1 MTLFVLMTYTEEK
14 EKSNGEKS
22 MKALVTGGAGFIGS
36 HIVDRLLLDG
46 HEVVVLDDF
55 STGHRSNLP
64 ENNNALTIVEGDIS
78 DAKTVQQCMENID
91 WVFHKA
97 AVASV
102 PKTVNDPVGSSA
114 VNYQG
119 TLHLL
124 EAARN
129 NNVKRFVF
137 ASSAALYGD
146 EPTLP
151 KVESMCPVTLS
162 PYAVDKLASE
172 FACGMYTTLYGLE
185 TVCLRYFN
193 VYGPKQDP
201 SSPYS
206 GVISIFTDKL
216 KNKEVPS
223 IFGDG
228 EQTRDFVF
236 VSDVVEANMKAITT
250 QEGVGQFYNIATG
263 NKITLNK
270 LLGIL
275 CEIYNIDF
283 NVNYEKVRQGD
294 IKESYA
300 LIKKANS
307 VLKWS
312 PEVELEQGLKLLC
325 DSL

>member
-1 MTLFVLMTYTEEK
+1 
-14 EKSNGEKS
+14 

-36 HIVDRLLLDG
+36 HIVERLLKDG
-46 HEVVVLDDF
+46 HEVIVLDDF
-55 STGHRSNLP
+55 STGHRSNLSDN
-64 ENNNALTIVEGDIS
+64 EALAIVEGDIS
-78 DAKTVQQCMENID
+78 NPDTVKENMAGID

-151 KVESMCPVTLS
+151 KVETMCPVTLS

-172 FACGMYTTLYGLE
+172 FACGMYTKLYGLE

-193 VYGPKQDP
+193 VYGPRQDP

-216 KNKEVPS
+216 KNKETPT

-236 VSDVVEANMKAITT
+236 VSDVVEANMKAVTT
-250 QEGVGQFYNIATG
+250 ETG
-263 NKITLNK
+263 TGPYL
-270 LLGIL
+270 
-275 CEIYNIDF
+275 
-283 NVNYEKVRQGD
+283 
-294 IKESYA
+294 
-300 LIKKANS
+300 
-307 VLKWS
+307 
-312 PEVELEQGLKLLC
+312 
-325 DSL
+325 

>member
-1 MTLFVLMTYTEEK
+1 MKALA
-14 EKSNGEKS
+14 

-36 HIVDRLLLDG
+36 HIVDRLLKDG
-46 HEVVVLDDF
+46 HQVIVLDDF

-64 ENNNALTIVEGDIS
+64 DNKALTIVEGDIS
-78 DAKTVQQCMENID
+78 NFDTVKQCMQGID

-102 PKTVNDPVGSSA
+102 PRTVNDPIGSTA

-124 EAARN
+124 EAARH
-129 NNVKRFVF
+129 NNVKRMVF

-151 KVESMCPVTLS
+151 KVETMCPVTLS

-172 FACGMYTTLYGLE
+172 FACGMYTRLYGLE

-193 VYGPKQDP
+193 VYGPRQDP

-216 KNKEVPS
+216 KNKQTPT

-236 VSDVVEANMKAITT
+236 VSDVVEANMKAITAE
-250 QEGVGQFYNIATG
+250 QGVGEYYNIATA
-263 NKITLNK
+263 NKITLNN
-270 LLGIL
+270 LLKTL
-275 CEIYNIDF
+275 CEIYNIEF
-283 NVNYEKVRQGD
+283 KVNYGDVRQGD

-300 LIKKANS
+300 LIDKAIS
-307 VLKWS
+307 KLQWTPKVALS
-312 PEVELEQGLKLLC
+312 QGLKLLC

>member
-1 MTLFVLMTYTEEK
+1 MR
-14 EKSNGEKS
+14 
-22 MKALVTGGAGFIGS
+22 ALVAGGAGFIGS
-36 HIVDRLLLDG
+36 HIVDRLINDG
-46 HEVVVLDDF
+46 HEVTVLDNF
-55 STGHRSNLP
+55 STGHRINL
-64 ENNNALTIVEGDIS
+64 ADHDQLTIVEGDIS
-78 DAKTVQQCMENID
+78 NFDTVKQCMVGID

-102 PKTVNDPVGSSA
+102 PTTVNDPVGSSA

-151 KVESMCPVTLS
+151 KVETMCPVTLS

-172 FACGMYTTLYGLE
+172 FACGMYTKLYGLE

-193 VYGPKQDP
+193 VYGPRQDP

-206 GVISIFTDKL
+206 GVISIFTNKL
-216 KNKEVPS
+216 KNKETPT

-236 VSDVVEANMKAITT
+236 VKDVVEANMKAVTS
-250 QEGVGQFYNIATG
+250 QSCEGEFFNIATG
-263 NKITLNK
+263 NKITLNE
-270 LLGIL
+270 LLKIL
-275 CEIYNIDF
+275 SDIYKVEF
-283 NVNYEKVRQGD
+283 NVNYSDVREGD

-300 LIKKANS
+300 VIDKAISILEWNPS
-307 VLKWS
+307 
-312 PEVELEQGLKLLC
+312 VELNDGLKLLC
-325 DSL
+325 ESL

>member
-1 MTLFVLMTYTEEK
+1 MKALA
-14 EKSNGEKS
+14 

-36 HIVDRLLLDG
+36 HIVDRLLADG

-55 STGHRSNLP
+55 STGHRHNLP
-64 ENNNALTIVEGDIS
+64 ENHAALTIVEGDIS
-78 DAKTVQQCMENID
+78 NPDTVKKCMAGID

-119 TLHLL
+119 TLNLL

-151 KVESMCPVTLS
+151 KVETMCPVTLS

-172 FACGMYTTLYGLE
+172 FACGMYTKLYGLE

-216 KNKEVPS
+216 KNKETPS

-236 VSDVVEANMKAITT
+236 VSDVVEANMKAISA
-250 QEGVGQFYNIATG
+250 EDGIGEYYNIATG
-263 NKITLNK
+263 NKITLNE
-270 LLGIL
+270 LLKTL
-275 CEIYNIDF
+275 CDIYDIGF
-283 NVNYEKVRQGD
+283 NVNYGEARQGD

-300 LIKKANS
+300 VIDKAIEK
-307 VLKWS
+307 LKWK
-312 PEVELEQGLKLLC
+312 PAVELGQGLKFLC

>member
-1 MTLFVLMTYTEEK
+1 
-14 EKSNGEKS
+14 
-22 MKALVTGGAGFIGS
+22 MKVLVTGGAGFIGS
-36 HIVDRLLLDG
+36 HIVDRLLADG

-55 STGHRSNLP
+55 STGHRYNLP
-64 ENNNALTIVEGDIS
+64 EDDALTVVEGDIS
-78 DAKTVQQCMENID
+78 DSETVKKCMENID

-129 NNVKRFVF
+129 NKVKRFVF

-151 KVESMCPVTLS
+151 KVETMCPVTLS

-172 FACGMYTTLYGLE
+172 FACGMYTKLYGLE

-216 KNKEVPS
+216 KNKEIPT

-228 EQTRDFVF
+228 EQTRDFVY
-236 VSDVVEANMKAITT
+236 VGDVVEANIKAVTT
-250 QEGVGQFYNIATG
+250 EAGAGQYFNIATAK
-263 NKITLNK
+263 KITLND
-270 LLGIL
+270 LLKIL
-275 CEIYNIDF
+275 SDIYDMDF
-283 NVNYEKVRQGD
+283 KVNYGDARQGD

-300 LIKKANS
+300 VIDKAAS
-307 VLKWS
+307 VLQWNPS
-312 PEVELEQGLKLLC
+312 VELKQGLKLLC

>member
-1 MTLFVLMTYTEEK
+1 
-14 EKSNGEKS
+14 

-36 HIVDRLLLDG
+36 HIVDRLLTDG
-46 HEVVVLDDF
+46 HEVIVLDDF

-64 ENNNALTIVEGDIS
+64 TNNLLSVIEGDIS
-78 DAKTVQQCMENID
+78 HYDTVKQCMPGID

-102 PKTVNDPVGSSA
+102 PRTVNDPVGSSLI
-114 VNYQG
+114 NYQG

-124 EAARN
+124 EAAREN
-129 NNVKRFVF
+129 KVKRFVF

-151 KVESMCPVTLS
+151 KVETMCPVTLS

-172 FACGMYTTLYGLE
+172 SACGMYTKLYGLE

-193 VYGPKQDP
+193 VFGSRQDP

-206 GVISIFTDKL
+206 GVISIFTNKL
-216 KNKEVPS
+216 ENKQIPT

-236 VSDVVEANMKAITT
+236 VSDVVEANMKAVT
-250 QEGVGQFYNIATG
+250 ESNCAGKFFNIATG
-263 NKITLNK
+263 NKITLND
-270 LLGIL
+270 LLKTL
-275 CEIYNIDF
+275 CDIYNTGFDP
-283 NVNYEKVRQGD
+283 VYGDARQGD
-294 IKESYA
+294 IKKSYA
-300 LIKKANS
+300 AIDKAKADLN
-307 VLKWS
+307 WM
-312 PEVELEQGLKLLC
+312 PEVDLKTGLSKLCSAL
-325 DSL
+325 S

>member
-1 MTLFVLMTYTEEK
+1 
-14 EKSNGEKS
+14 

-36 HIVDRLLLDG
+36 HIVDRLLKDG
-46 HEVVVLDDF
+46 HDVVVLDNF

-64 ENNNALTIVEGDIS
+64 DHSRLMIIDGDIS
-78 DAKTVQQCMENID
+78 SYDTVKKYMNGID

-102 PKTVNDPVGSSA
+102 PKTINDPVGSSLI
-114 VNYQG
+114 NYQG

-124 EAARN
+124 EAAKQN
-129 NNVKRFVF
+129 HVKRFVF

-146 EPTLP
+146 ELTLP
-151 KVESMCPVTLS
+151 KVETMCPVTLS

-172 FACGMYTTLYGLE
+172 YACGMYTRLYGLE

-193 VYGPKQDP
+193 VYGPRQDP

-216 KNKEVPS
+216 KNKETPT

-228 EQTRDFVF
+228 EQIRDFVYI
-236 VSDVVEANMKAITT
+236 SDIVEANMKTVSEECCA
-250 QEGVGQFYNIATG
+250 GQYYNIATG
-263 NKITLNK
+263 EKITLNN
-270 LLGIL
+270 LLKIL
-275 CEIYNIDF
+275 CEIYNVDF
-283 NVNYEKVRQGD
+283 NVSYSEVRQGD

-300 LIKKANS
+300 SIGKAKS
-307 VLKWS
+307 SLKWN
-312 PEVELEQGLKLLC
+312 PLVELNQGLKLLC
-325 DSL
+325 ESL

>member
-1 MTLFVLMTYTEEK
+1 
-14 EKSNGEKS
+14 

-36 HIVDRLLLDG
+36 HIVDRLLADG
-46 HEVVVLDDF
+46 HEVIVLDDF

-64 ENNNALTIVEGDIS
+64 ENNASLTIVEGDIS
-78 DAKTVQQCMENID
+78 DSDTVKKCMQGID

-102 PKTVNDPVGSSA
+102 PRTVNDPVGSSA

-119 TLHLL
+119 TLNLL

-129 NNVKRFVF
+129 NDVKRFVF

-151 KVESMCPVTLS
+151 KVETMCPVTLS

-172 FACGMYTTLYGLE
+172 FACGMYTKLYGLE

-216 KNKEVPS
+216 KKKEVPS

-236 VSDVVEANMKAITT
+236 VSDVVEANMKAVTAD
-250 QEGVGQFYNIATG
+250 EGVGEYYNIATA
-263 NKITLNK
+263 NKITLNE
-270 LLGIL
+270 LLKIL
-275 CEIYNIDF
+275 CDIYEIEF
-283 NVNYEKVRQGD
+283 KVNYGEARQGD

-300 LIKKANS
+300 VIDKAVS
-307 VLKWS
+307 KLKWK
-312 PEVELEQGLKLLC
+312 PAVELSQGLKLLC
-325 DSL
+325 ESL

>member
-1 MTLFVLMTYTEEK
+1 M
-14 EKSNGEKS
+14 
-22 MKALVTGGAGFIGS
+22 VTGGAGFIGS
-36 HIVDRLLLDG
+36 HIVDRLLSDG

-64 ENNNALTIVEGDIS
+64 EDDSLTIVEGDIS
-78 DAKTVQQCMENID
+78 NFDTVKQCMQGID

-102 PKTVNDPVGSSA
+102 PKTVNDPVGSSL

-129 NNVKRFVF
+129 NDVKRFVF

-151 KVESMCPVTLS
+151 KIETMCPVTLS

-172 FACGMYTTLYGLE
+172 SACGMYTKLYGLE

-216 KNKEVPS
+216 KNKQIPS

-236 VSDVVEANMKAITT
+236 VSDVVEANMKAVTT
-250 QEGVGQFYNIATG
+250 ENCAGQFFNIATG
-263 NKITLNK
+263 NKITLND
-270 LLGIL
+270 LLKSL
-275 CEIYNIDF
+275 SDIYSIEF
-283 NVNYEKVRQGD
+283 NVNYGEVRQGD
-294 IKESYA
+294 IKDSYA
-300 LIKKANS
+300 VIDKANS
-307 VLKWS
+307 ILKWQPS
-312 PEVELEQGLKLLC
+312 VELKQGLKLLC
-325 DSL
+325 ESL

>member
-1 MTLFVLMTYTEEK
+1 MRMEEK
-14 EKSNGEKS
+14 GNNDESIS
-22 MKALVTGGAGFIGS
+22 MKTLVTGGAGFIGS
-36 HIVDRLLLDG
+36 HIVDRLLKDG
-46 HEVVVLDDF
+46 HAVVVLDDF
-55 STGHRSNLP
+55 STGHRSNLKQHS
-64 ENNNALTIVEGDIS
+64 ALKIVEGDIS
-78 DAKTVQQCMENID
+78 NPDTVNECMAGID

-129 NNVKRFVF
+129 NGVKRFVF

-151 KVESMCPVTLS
+151 KVETMCPVTLS

-172 FACGMYTTLYGLE
+172 FACGMYTKLYGLE

-193 VYGPKQDP
+193 VYGPRQDP

-206 GVISIFTDKL
+206 GVISIFTNKL
-216 KNKEVPS
+216 TNKETPT
-223 IFGDG
+223 IFGNG

-236 VSDVVEANMKAITT
+236 VSDVVEANMKAITSE
-250 QEGVGQFYNIATG
+250 EGIGEYYNIATG
-263 NKITLNK
+263 NKITLNN
-270 LLGIL
+270 LLKVL
-275 CEIYNIDF
+275 SDIYKIQF
-283 NVNYEKVRQGD
+283 NVNYAEVRQGD

-300 LIKKANS
+300 VIDKAIS
-307 VLKWS
+307 KLKWN
-312 PEVELEQGLKLLC
+312 PTVELDKGLKLLC
-325 DSL
+325 ESL

>member
-1 MTLFVLMTYTEEK
+1 
-14 EKSNGEKS
+14 

-36 HIVDRLLLDG
+36 HIVDRLLSDG
-46 HEVVVLDDF
+46 HEVIVLDDF
-55 STGHRSNLP
+55 STGHRSNLADH
-64 ENNNALTIVEGDIS
+64 EKLTIVEGDIS
-78 DAKTVQQCMENID
+78 NSETVKQCMQGID

-172 FACGMYTTLYGLE
+172 FACGMYTKLYGLE

-193 VYGPKQDP
+193 VYGPRQDP

-206 GVISIFTDKL
+206 GVISIFTNKL
-216 KNKEVPS
+216 KNKETPT

-236 VSDVVEANMKAITT
+236 VKDVVEANMKAVTT
-250 QEGVGQFYNIATG
+250 QGCEGEFFNIATA
-263 NKITLNK
+263 NKITLND
-270 LLGIL
+270 LLKIL
-275 CEIYNIDF
+275 SEIYNVEF
-283 NVNYEKVRQGD
+283 NVNYGEVRQGD

-300 LIKKANS
+300 VIDKAIS
-307 VLKWS
+307 VLKWEPS
-312 PEVELEQGLKLLC
+312 VELNDGLRLLC

>member
-1 MTLFVLMTYTEEK
+1 V
-14 EKSNGEKS
+14 
-22 MKALVTGGAGFIGS
+22 KALVTGGAGFIGS
-36 HIVDRLLLDG
+36 HIVEHLLKDG
-46 HEVVVLDDF
+46 HEVIVLDDF
-55 STGHRSNLP
+55 STGHRSNLSDN
-64 ENNNALTIVEGDIS
+64 EALAIVEGDIS
-78 DAKTVQQCMENID
+78 NPDTVKENMAGID

-151 KVESMCPVTLS
+151 KIETMCPVTLS

-172 FACGMYTTLYGLE
+172 FACGMYTKLYGLE

-193 VYGPKQDP
+193 VYGPRQDP

-216 KNKEVPS
+216 KNEETPT

-236 VSDVVEANMKAITT
+236 VSDVVEANMKAVTT
-250 QEGVGQFYNIATG
+250 ETGTGQYYNIATG
-263 NKITLNK
+263 KKITLNQ
-270 LLGIL
+270 LLETL
-275 CEIYNIDF
+275 CEIYNIEF
-283 NVNYEKVRQGD
+283 NVNYENVRKGD

-300 LIKKANS
+300 AVEKANS
-307 VLKWS
+307 ILKWS
-312 PEVELEQGLKLLC
+312 PSVELSQGLKLLC

>member
-1 MTLFVLMTYTEEK
+1 V
-14 EKSNGEKS
+14 
-22 MKALVTGGAGFIGS
+22 KALAKKVLVTGGAGFIGS
-36 HIVDRLLLDG
+36 HIVDRLLDDG
-46 HEVVVLDDF
+46 HEVIVLDDF
-55 STGHRSNLP
+55 STGHRSNLS
-64 ENNNALTIVEGDIS
+64 EHKALTIVEGDIS
-78 DAKTVQQCMENID
+78 NFDTVKQCMQGID

-102 PKTVNDPVGSSA
+102 PRTVNDPIGSTA
-114 VNYQG
+114 INYQG

-124 EAARN
+124 EAARHN
-129 NNVKRFVF
+129 GVKRMVF

-151 KVESMCPVTLS
+151 KIENMCPVTLS

-172 FACGMYTTLYGLE
+172 FACGMYTKLYGVE

-193 VYGPKQDP
+193 VYGPRQDP

-216 KNKEVPS
+216 KKGEVPT

-236 VSDVVEANMKAITT
+236 VGDVVEANMKAINTDT
-250 QEGVGQFYNIATG
+250 GVGEYYNVATG
-263 NKITLNK
+263 KKITLNA
-270 LLGIL
+270 LLKVL
-275 CEIYNIDF
+275 SDIYSTDF
-283 NVNYEKVRQGD
+283 KVNYGDVRQGD

-300 LIKKANS
+300 KIDKAIEK
-307 VLKWS
+307 LGWS
-312 PEVELEQGLKLLC
+312 PEVELTHGLKLLC

>member
-1 MTLFVLMTYTEEK
+1 M
-14 EKSNGEKS
+14 
-22 MKALVTGGAGFIGS
+22 VTGGAGFIGS
-36 HIVDRLLLDG
+36 HIVNRLISDG

-55 STGHRSNLP
+55 STGHRSNLT
-64 ENNNALTIVEGDIS
+64 ENKALTIVEGDIS
-78 DAKTVQQCMENID
+78 NFDTVKQCMQGVD

-102 PKTVNDPVGSSA
+102 PKTVNDPVGSSL

-129 NNVKRFVF
+129 NDVKRFVF

-151 KVESMCPVTLS
+151 KIETMCPVTLS

-172 FACGMYTTLYGLE
+172 SACGMYTKLYGLE

-216 KNKEVPS
+216 KNKQIPS

-236 VSDVVEANMKAITT
+236 VSDVVEANMKAVTT
-250 QEGVGQFYNIATG
+250 ENCAGRFFNIATG
-263 NKITLNK
+263 NKITLND
-270 LLGIL
+270 LLKSL
-275 CEIYNIDF
+275 SDIYSIEF
-283 NVNYEKVRQGD
+283 NVNYGEVRKGD
-294 IKESYA
+294 IKDSYA
-300 LIKKANS
+300 VIDKANS
-307 VLKWS
+307 ILKWR
-312 PEVELEQGLKLLC
+312 PNVELNHGLKLLC
-325 DSL
+325 ESL

>member
-1 MTLFVLMTYTEEK
+1 
-14 EKSNGEKS
+14 

-36 HIVDRLLLDG
+36 HIVDRLLKDG

-55 STGHRSNLP
+55 STGHRHNLP
-64 ENNNALTIVEGDIS
+64 EHNKLTVVEGDIS
-78 DAKTVQQCMENID
+78 NFDTVKQCMEDID
-91 WVFHKA
+91 WIFHKA

-102 PKTVNDPVGSSA
+102 PRTVNDPIGSTA
-114 VNYQG
+114 INYQG

-124 EAARN
+124 EAARHS
-129 NNVKRFVF
+129 NVKRMVF

-151 KVESMCPVTLS
+151 KIETMCPVALS
-162 PYAVDKLASE
+162 PYAVDKMASE
-172 FACGMYTTLYGLE
+172 FACGMYTKLYGVE

-250 QEGVGQFYNIATG
+250 TEGVGQFYNIATG

-270 LLGIL
+270 LLEIL
-275 CEIYNIDF
+275 YEIYGMDF
-283 NVNYEKVRQGD
+283 DVNYGETRQGD

-300 LIKKANS
+300 LVEKANS
-307 VLKWS
+307 ILNWNAEIELKH
-312 PEVELEQGLKLLC
+312 GLKLLC

>member
-1 MTLFVLMTYTEEK
+1 
-14 EKSNGEKS
+14 

-36 HIVDRLLLDG
+36 HIVDRLLKEG
-46 HEVVVLDDF
+46 HEVIVLDDF
-55 STGHRSNLP
+55 STGHRSNLT
-64 ENNNALTIVEGDIS
+64 EHKSLTIVEGDIS
-78 DAKTVQQCMENID
+78 NFDTVKQCMQGVD

-102 PKTVNDPVGSSA
+102 PKTVNDPIGSTA

-124 EAARN
+124 EAARHG
-129 NNVKRFVF
+129 NVKRMVF

-151 KVESMCPVTLS
+151 KVETMCPVTLS
-162 PYAVDKLASE
+162 PYSVDKLASE
-172 FACGMYTTLYGLE
+172 FACGMYTKLYGVE

-216 KNKEVPS
+216 KNKEVPI

-228 EQTRDFVF
+228 EQTRDFVY
-236 VSDVVEANMKAITT
+236 VADVVEANMKAIQTKV
-250 QEGVGQFYNIATG
+250 GVGEYFNIATG
-263 NKITLNK
+263 KQITLNA
-270 LLGIL
+270 LLKVL
-275 CEIYNIDF
+275 SDIYNVEF
-283 NVNYEKVRQGD
+283 NVNYGEVRQGD
-294 IKESYA
+294 IKESFA
-300 LIKKANS
+300 SIDKAIEKLNW
-307 VLKWS
+307 K
-312 PEVELEQGLKLLC
+312 PTVELTNGLKLLC
-325 DSL
+325 ESLQ

>member
-1 MTLFVLMTYTEEK
+1 V
-14 EKSNGEKS
+14 
-22 MKALVTGGAGFIGS
+22 KALVTGGAGFIGS
-36 HIVDRLLLDG
+36 HIVDRLLSDG
-46 HEVVVLDDF
+46 HEVIVLDDF
-55 STGHRSNLP
+55 STGHRSNLTD
-64 ENNNALTIVEGDIS
+64 NKALTIVEGDIS
-78 DAKTVQQCMENID
+78 NADTVNDCMQGVD

-102 PKTVNDPVGSSA
+102 PKTVNDPVGSSM
-114 VNYQG
+114 VNYHG
-119 TLHLL
+119 TLNLL

-129 NNVKRFVF
+129 NNVKRLVF

-172 FACGMYTTLYGLE
+172 CACGMYTKLYGLE

-206 GVISIFTDKL
+206 GVISVFTDKL
-216 KNKEVPS
+216 KNNETPT

-236 VSDVVEANMKAITT
+236 VSDVVEANMKAATT
-250 QEGVGQFYNIATG
+250 EKGMGQFFNVATG
-263 NKITLNK
+263 HKITLND
-270 LLGIL
+270 LLKIL
-275 CEIYNIDF
+275 SDIYNIEF
-283 NVNYEKVRQGD
+283 NVKYGEPRMGD

-300 LIKKANS
+300 LVDKASS
-307 VLKWS
+307 VLNWKS
-312 PEVELEQGLKLLC
+312 TVELKQGLKILC
-325 DSL
+325 ESL

>member
-1 MTLFVLMTYTEEK
+1 
-14 EKSNGEKS
+14 

-36 HIVDRLLLDG
+36 HIVDHLLKDG
-46 HEVVVLDDF
+46 HEVIVLDDF
-55 STGHRSNLP
+55 STGHRSNLSDN
-64 ENNNALTIVEGDIS
+64 EALAIVEGDIS
-78 DAKTVQQCMENID
+78 NPDTVKENMAGID

-151 KVESMCPVTLS
+151 KIETMCPVTLS

-172 FACGMYTTLYGLE
+172 FACGMYTKLYGLE

-193 VYGPKQDP
+193 VYGPRQDP

-216 KNKEVPS
+216 KNKETPT

-236 VSDVVEANMKAITT
+236 VSDVVEANMKAATT
-250 QEGVGQFYNIATG
+250 ETGTGQYYNIATG
-263 NKITLNK
+263 KKITLNQ
-270 LLGIL
+270 LLETL
-275 CEIYNIDF
+275 CEIYNIEF
-283 NVNYEKVRQGD
+283 NVNYENVRKGD

-300 LIKKANS
+300 AVEKAKTI
-307 VLKWS
+307 LKWNPS
-312 PEVELEQGLKLLC
+312 VELSQGLKLLC

>member
-1 MTLFVLMTYTEEK
+1 MKALA
-14 EKSNGEKS
+14 

-36 HIVDRLLLDG
+36 HIVDRLLNEG
-46 HEVVVLDDF
+46 HEVTVLDDF
-55 STGHRSNLP
+55 STGHRSNLT
-64 ENNNALTIVEGDIS
+64 EHEALTIVEGDIS
-78 DAKTVQQCMENID
+78 NADTVNQCMQGID

-102 PKTVNDPVGSSA
+102 PKTVNDPVGSSL
-114 VNYQG
+114 VNYHG
-119 TLHLL
+119 TLNLL
-124 EAARN
+124 EAARK
-129 NNVKRFVF
+129 NNVKRLVF

-151 KVESMCPVTLS
+151 KVETMCPVTLS

-172 FACGMYTTLYGLE
+172 YACGMYTKLYGLD

-193 VYGPKQDP
+193 VYGPRQDP

-216 KNKEVPS
+216 KNNQTPT

-250 QEGVGQFYNIATG
+250 EEGVGEYYNVATG
-263 NKITLNK
+263 NKVTLNN
-270 LLGIL
+270 LLKIL
-275 CEIYNIDF
+275 YDIYGLEFD
-283 NVNYEKVRQGD
+283 VNYGDVRQGD

-300 LIKKANS
+300 VIDKAISKLN
-307 VLKWS
+307 WN
-312 PEVELEQGLKLLC
+312 PTVELNQGLKILC
-325 DSL
+325 DSIK

>member
-1 MTLFVLMTYTEEK
+1 MKVLAK
-14 EKSNGEKS
+14 KV
-22 MKALVTGGAGFIGS
+22 LVTGGAGFIGS
-36 HIVDRLLLDG
+36 HIVDRLLKDG
-46 HEVVVLDDF
+46 HEVIVLDDF

-64 ENNNALTIVEGDIS
+64 ENTALTIVEGDIS
-78 DAKTVQQCMENID
+78 NVDTVKQCMEGID

-151 KVESMCPVTLS
+151 KVETMCPVTLS

-172 FACGMYTTLYGLE
+172 FACGMYTKLYGLE

-216 KNKEVPS
+216 KNKETPS

-228 EQTRDFVF
+228 EQTRDFVY
-236 VSDVVEANMKAITT
+236 VGDVVEANMKAVTA
-250 QEGVGQFYNIATG
+250 QQGAGQYYNIATG
-263 NKITLNK
+263 KKITLNQ
-270 LLGIL
+270 LLASL

-283 NVNYEKVRQGD
+283 NVHYGDVRDGD

-300 LIKKANS
+300 VIEKANS
-307 VLKWS
+307 ILNWQPS
-312 PEVELEQGLKLLC
+312 VELDQGLKLLC
-325 DSL
+325 ESL